1 MTDHRVIAYLD
12 CFSGISGDMFL
23 AALLDAGLPE
33 AELRRQLNLLDLANY
48 TLSVGKKTDGAIA
61 ATTVI
66 VKADEG
72 HPHRSLA
79 DIRQIIRASGLAE
92 PVKERAL
99 AIFSLL
105 AEAEAKV
112 HGRPVASVHFHEVGG
127 IDSIVDIVGAAIGL
141 ETLKIKR
148 LHCSPLPMPRG
159 WVNCAHGLLPLPA
172 PAVCELL
179 QDVPTY
185 GIELTQELVTPTG
198 AAIVK
203 ALATGYGP
211 MPPMTITGV
220 GYGAGSQE
228 LSNAQPNLLRLILGT
243 ARIVNEA
250 QEVEV
255 IETHLDD
262 WSPETFP
269 YLSERLFTLNALDVV
284 LIPIQMKKGRP
295 GFLLRVICDRAASL
309 PLKKCI
315 LSETTAIG
323 LRFRTEQRWTLPREM
338 GTVPTPWGEVRVKKV
353 TTPTGEILTPE
364 YEDCKRVAT
373 AYGVPLKEVYAA
385 VGCSGC
391 NEFKA
396 ELSSLSAQTKLIPLG
411 CKAELSSSPA
421 QTKLMP
427 FGYKRDN

>member
-203 ALATGYGP
+203 ALATDYGP

-295 GFLLRVICDRAASL
+295 GVALTVIAPLAAREGLLARLFADSTTLGVRCTEVERVTARRWFETIETPYG
-309 PLKKCI
+309 PL
-315 LSETTAIG
+315 
-323 LRFRTEQRWTLPREM
+323 Q
-338 GTVPTPWGEVRVKKV
+338 VKV
-353 TTPTGEILTPE
+353 MEYGGRRRLLPE
-364 YEDCKRVAT
+364 YEACRRMAE
-373 AYGVPLKEVYAA
+373 AQGVPLIEIYRLVPR
-385 VGCSGC
+385 
-391 NEFKA
+391 E
-396 ELSSLSAQTKLIPLG
+396 
-411 CKAELSSSPA
+411 
-421 QTKLMP
+421 
-427 FGYKRDN
+427 